1 MNAKTSKLYR
11 KFVKTLGLP
20 HAKVRAAYK
29 ALKHRHIAC
38 NSFDKASLTAGMRNA
53 AVVEQSK

>member
-20 HAKVRAAYK
+20 HGKVRGAYQSLKRRHVAANCLEK
-29 ALKHRHIAC
+29 AV
-38 NSFDKASLTAGMRNA
+38 LTAGMRKA
-53 AVVEQSK
+53 LVGVAQ

>member
-20 HAKVRAAYK
+20 HAKVRAAYQ
-29 ALKHRHIAC
+29 ALKHRHITC
-38 NSFDKASLTAGMRNA
+38 NRFDKASLTAGMRNA
-53 AVVEQSK
+53 PVIEQSK